1 MKHLFLLL
9 IFLFGFSFA
18 HAQKD
23 ILLTINN
30 EVINSEEFT
39 RVYEKN
45 SELIKEDESNAPE
58 DYLELFID
66 YKLKV
71 QEAYRLGLNNKKSYQ
86 DELSAYRAQLAKS
99 YLNDVKV
106 TEELVKEAYD
116 RTVNELNA
124 RHILVRVSPDASPND
139 TLMAYRS
146 IAQARERIINGENF
160 EKVARAISED
170 PSAKKNG
177 GNLGWFKAFKMVYP
191 FENAAYNTAINEV
204 SKPFRTSFGYHIVQ
218 PIAARKSKGKV
229 QVAHIMVALNQN
241 DSTIIPEERINE
253 VSKLLGEGA
262 SFETVALNYSD
273 DRASY
278 KKGGKL
284 EEFEQG
290 QLSSAAFEKTAF
302 SLENI
307 GAISQP
313 FKTEFGW
320 HILKLLSKTPVPTYM
335 DARVAL
341 TNKVTRDVRA
351 QVISDKLDN
360 KLRNKYNVVLD
371 EGLQPYLESIFPEKY
386 SETKIVL
393 NNELALSNV
402 AFTLGKKKATYTYKM
417 VADYLLASYSRKTYR
432 YRDQFVK
439 EGVQSFVS
447 AVLKNYHLEHLEEED
462 QGFSDILK
470 EYKEGLLLFDLLETN
485 IWKKAQQDSIGLQ
498 EFFLRNKEDYRSV
511 KTYETTV
518 CTTKSKSLAKK
529 YRNSLSKGITP
540 EKAVL
545 SLNNKNDTPILLST
559 RVLTEDELPEGQHL
573 SKGVSELIEDG
584 DNFIVYDVTAITEAK
599 DQLLKDVRGV
609 VISDYQKELENKFVK
624 NLRDKSTI
632 TINKEV
638 LNTLITKYEN

>member
-9 IFLFGFSFA
+9 IFLCGFSFA

-58 DYLELFID
+58 DYLKLFID

-71 QEAYRLGLNNKKSYQ
+71 QEAYRLGLDNKKSYQ
-86 DELSAYRAQLAKS
+86 DELSAYRAQLAKN

-124 RHILVRVSPDASPND
+124 RHILVRVSPDASPSD
-139 TLMAYRS
+139 TLVAYRN
-146 IAQARERIINGENF
+146 ITQARARIINGENF
-160 EKVARAISED
+160 EKVARALSED

-177 GNLGWFKAFKMVYP
+177 GDLGWFKAFKMVYP

-218 PIAARKSKGKV
+218 PIAVRKSAGKV
-229 QVAHIMVALNQN
+229 QVAHIMVALTQN
-241 DSTIIPEERINE
+241 DSTIIPEQRINE
-253 VSKLLGEGA
+253 VSKLLKEGA
-262 SFETVALNYSD
+262 SFETLALNYSD
-273 DRASY
+273 DRVSY
-278 KKGGKL
+278 RKGGKL

-307 GAISQP
+307 GSVSQP

-320 HILKLLSKTPVPTYM
+320 HIIKLLSKTPMPTYL

-341 TNKVTRDVRA
+341 TNKVTRDARA

-360 KLRNKYNVVLD
+360 KLRNRYNVVLD
-371 EGLQPYLESIFPEKY
+371 EGLQSYLESLFPEKY

-393 NNELALSNV
+393 NNEPALSNV

-417 VADYLLASYSRKTYR
+417 VADYLLSKYPRNNFRSRS
-432 YRDQFVK
+432 QFVE
-439 EGVQSFVS
+439 EGIQSFVS
-447 AVLKNYHLEHLEEED
+447 VVLKNYHLEHLEEED
-462 QGFSDILK
+462 QDFADILK

-511 KTYETTV
+511 KTYEATV
-518 CTTKSKSLAKK
+518 CTTKSKSLAKN
-529 YRNSLSKGITP
+529 YRKIISKGISP
-540 EKAVL
+540 DEAVL
-545 SLNNKNDTPILLST
+545 SLKSKSDTPVLLSS
-559 RVLTEDELPEGQHL
+559 RVLTQEELPEGHHL
-573 SKGVSELIEDG
+573 SKGVSDLIEDG
-584 DNFIVYDVTAITEAK
+584 DNFIVYNVSTITEAK

-609 VISDYQKELENKFVK
+609 VISDYQKELENKFVMD
-624 NLRDKSTI
+624 LRDKSTI
-632 TINKEV
+632 TVNKEV
-638 LNTLITKYEN
+638 LKTLITKYEN

>member
-9 IFLFGFSFA
+9 IFLCGFSFA

-30 EVINSEEFT
+30 EVIDSEEFT

-58 DYLELFID
+58 DYLKLFID

-86 DELSAYRAQLAKS
+86 DELSAYRAQLAKN

-124 RHILVRVSPDASPND
+124 RHILVRVSPDASPSD
-139 TLMAYRS
+139 TLVAYRN
-146 IAQARERIINGENF
+146 ITQARERIINGENF

-253 VSKLLGEGA
+253 VSKLLSQGA

-320 HILKLLSKTPVPTYM
+320 HIIKLLSKTPVPTYL

-341 TNKVTRDVRA
+341 TNKVTRDARA
-351 QVISDKLDN
+351 QVISNKLDS
-360 KLRNKYNVVLD
+360 KLRNRYNVALN
-371 EGLQPYLESIFPEKY
+371 EGLQSYLESLFPEKY

-393 NNELALSNV
+393 NNEPALSNV

-417 VADYLLASYSRKTYR
+417 VADYLLAKYPRNKFRSRS
-432 YRDQFVK
+432 QFVE
-439 EGVQSFVS
+439 EGIQSFVS
-447 AVLKNYHLEHLEEED
+447 VVLKNYHLEHLEEED
-462 QGFSDILK
+462 QDFADILK

-511 KTYETTV
+511 KTYEATV
-518 CTTKSKSLAKK
+518 CTTKSKSLAKN
-529 YRNSLSKGITP
+529 YRKIISKGLSP
-540 EKAVL
+540 DEAVL
-545 SLNNKNDTPILLST
+545 SLKSKSDTPVLLSN
-559 RVLTEDELPEGQHL
+559 RVLTQQEFPKGQYL
-573 SKGVSELIEDG
+573 SIGISDLIEDG
-584 DNFIVYDVTAITEAK
+584 DNFIVYDVTAITEAR

-632 TINKEV
+632 TINKEI
-638 LNTLITKYEN
+638 LNRLITKYEN

>member
-9 IFLFGFSFA
+9 IFLCGFSFA

-23 ILLTINN
+23 IFLTINN
-30 EVINSEEFT
+30 EVIGSEEFT

-58 DYLELFID
+58 DYLKLFID

-86 DELSAYRAQLAKS
+86 DELSAYRAQLAKN

-124 RHILVRVSPDASPND
+124 RHILVRVSPDASPSD
-139 TLMAYRS
+139 TLVAYRN
-146 IAQARERIINGENF
+146 ITQARERIINGENF

-191 FENAAYNTAINEV
+191 FENAAYYTAINEV

-253 VSKLLGEGA
+253 VSKLLSEGA

-320 HILKLLSKTPVPTYM
+320 HIIKLLSKTPVPTYL

-341 TNKVTRDVRA
+341 TNKVTRDARA
-351 QVISDKLDN
+351 QVISNKLDS
-360 KLRNKYNVVLD
+360 KLRNRYNVALN
-371 EGLQPYLESIFPEKY
+371 EGLQSYLESLFPEKY

-393 NNELALSNV
+393 NNEPALSNV
-402 AFTLGKKKATYTYKM
+402 AFTLGKKKAAYTYKM
-417 VADYLLASYSRKTYR
+417 VADYLLAKYPRNKFRSRS
-432 YRDQFVK
+432 QFVE
-439 EGVQSFVS
+439 EGIQSFVS
-447 AVLKNYHLEHLEEED
+447 VVLKNYHLEHLEEED
-462 QGFSDILK
+462 QDFADILK

-485 IWKKAQQDSIGLQ
+485 IWKKAQQDSKGLQ

-511 KTYETTV
+511 KTYEATV
-518 CTTKSKSLAKK
+518 CTTKSKSLAKN
-529 YRNSLSKGITP
+529 YRKIISKGLSP
-540 EKAVL
+540 DEAVL
-545 SLNNKNDTPILLST
+545 SLKSKSDTPVLLSN
-559 RVLTEDELPEGQHL
+559 RVLTQQEFPKGQYL
-573 SKGVSELIEDG
+573 SIGISDLIEDG
-584 DNFIVYDVTAITEAK
+584 DNFIVYDVTAIIEAR
-599 DQLLKDVRGV
+599 DQLLKNVRGV

-632 TINKEV
+632 TINKEI
-638 LNTLITKYEN
+638 LNRLITKYEN